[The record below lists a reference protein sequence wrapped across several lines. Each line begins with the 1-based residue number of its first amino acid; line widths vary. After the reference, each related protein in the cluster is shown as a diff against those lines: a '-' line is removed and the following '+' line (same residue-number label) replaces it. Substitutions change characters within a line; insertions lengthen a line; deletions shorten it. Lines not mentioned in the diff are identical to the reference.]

1 VLPSI
6 HEIHKV
12 KTRPSSLDEMQARQK
27 NMMTPEGI
35 AKGLAFKP
43 RATDVIISPFGKC
56 GTTWTQQIVHSL
68 RTRGDLDFD
77 DISRVVPWIETS
89 TDLGIDLEAPQRA
102 EPRAYKSHLSWK
114 AVPKGGK
121 YIVSFRDPRDA
132 LVSMYRFME
141 GWFFEPGAFSIE
153 EFARRRVMKR
163 GEGMDYWAH
172 LVSWWSQRAN
182 PNVLLLAYEHMKEDL
197 PHAVA
202 RIAAFIGIEL
212 DDELRAIVLE
222 QASLASMT
230 AHKDKYADLLMRE
243 RSERVCDLPPGSDSA
258 KVRNGTVGSH
268 AKELPAEI
276 IAELDAI
283 WREDVTPATGAGS
296 YAELIAQLD
305 R

>member
-1 VLPSI
+1 
-6 HEIHKV
+6 V
-12 KTRPSSLDEMQARQK
+12 KTRPRSLDEMQARQK

-35 AKGLAFKP
+35 AKALAFKP

-89 TDLGIDLEAPQRA
+89 PDLGIDLDAPQRA

-114 AVPKGGK
+114 AVPKGGR

-141 GWFFEPGAFSIE
+141 GWFFEPGTIPIE
-153 EFARRRVMKR
+153 DFARRRFMKR

-172 LVSWWSQRAN
+172 LVSWWTQRDN
-182 PNVLLLAYEHMKEDL
+182 PSVLLLAYEHMKQDL
-197 PHAVA
+197 PRTIE
-202 RIAAFIGIEL
+202 RIAAFIGIPLDAEL
-212 DDELRAIVLE
+212 KAIVVD

-230 AHKDKYADLLMRE
+230 ANKDKYDDLLMRE
-243 RSERVCDLPPGSDSA
+243 RSERICDLPSGSDST
-258 KVRNGTVGSH
+258 KVREGNVGAH
-268 AKELPAEI
+268 RKELPTEI

-283 WREDVTPATGAGS
+283 WREEVTPHTGVDS
-296 YAELIAQLD
+296 YDELIARLE